1 MAKRFDNRAFAETA
15 MLFALLLLFS
25 LLESLIP
32 PPPLPFPVR
41 WGFANLVVMYALF
54 FRNWQTALSL
64 VVMKA
69 LFALATRG
77 LIAFAMS
84 GVGGLLSFVAM
95 FLIWRL
101 FGKRASIPFI
111 SILGALGH
119 QLGQLLVLNLFYRSF
134 GLRNFIRLVLPL
146 TVIAYITGALTALV
160 LVALLPSLQKLRR

>member
-15 MLFALLLLFS
+15 M
-25 LLESLIP
+25 
-32 PPPLPFPVR
+32 
-41 WGFANLVVMYALF
+41 
-54 FRNWQTALSL
+54 
-64 VVMKA
+64 

-101 FGKRASIPFI
+101 FGIRASIPFI